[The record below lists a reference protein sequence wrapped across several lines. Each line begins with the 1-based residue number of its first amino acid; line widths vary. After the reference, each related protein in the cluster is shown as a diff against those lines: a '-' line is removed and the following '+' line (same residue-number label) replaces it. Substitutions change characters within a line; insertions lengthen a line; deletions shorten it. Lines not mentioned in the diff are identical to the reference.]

1 MRRTTHLDKA
11 SVNENAI
18 SMTDAGCA
26 QPARRTLI
34 KGVAAIAG
42 TGMLP
47 TFAIRGAYAA
57 TGATGTTAEPIV
69 ETTSGKVS
77 GAREGKGCSFK
88 GIPYAASTGGANRFL
103 PPQPVKPWGG
113 LRSALAYG
121 NSAPQN
127 AEEPTPLTGWYVSLE
142 PTSEDCLSLNV
153 FTPQLK
159 DGTLRPVM
167 VWLHGGGW
175 VTCAGSAPG
184 FNGSELASAG
194 DVVVVTV
201 NHRLNVFGYLSLAGS
216 DERFADA
223 GNAGALDMVAALR
236 WVRDNVAAFGG
247 DPNNVTIF
255 GQSGG
260 AAKVAALLQMPA
272 AKGLFHKAIAQ
283 SCSGGLR
290 LTGPD
295 EAAGQAAQLAS
306 KLGLARAEGEALQR
320 VPAARLLAA
329 MKEISDPFRPV
340 LDGRSFTRN
349 PYDPDAGALAHGI
362 PLLIGN
368 AATETTLMLA
378 RDPNNFLL
386 GMPEVERRVAR
397 YLRVAPAAA
406 RTVVEAYRSTL
417 PGASPTDALAQITT
431 DYMFRRNTVE
441 IAVRQATRASA
452 PVYAYV
458 FDWRTPV
465 MGGVLHS
472 PHTAEVPFVFGTAT
486 TAAGLVGTGED
497 IAPLTRQMM
506 ATWAAFAH
514 TGDPNNALLPHWPR
528 FDQEHRTTMLLNRDS
543 RVASNPGGEAR
554 AALAGLPY
562 YQYSMPLNFARA

>member
-1 MRRTTHLDKA
+1 MRRTTALDNA
-11 SVNENAI
+11 SVNEHRMSTTN
-18 SMTDAGCA
+18 DGCA
-26 QPARRTLI
+26 QPTRRTLL

-42 TGMLP
+42 AGMLP
-47 TFAIRGAYAA
+47 VLATRGAYAA
-57 TGATGTTAEPIV
+57 AAEPVV
-69 ETTSGKVS
+69 ETTCGKVS
-77 GAREGKGCSFK
+77 GAREGKSFSFK
-88 GIPYAASTGGANRFL
+88 GIPYAAPTGGANRFL

-113 LRSALAYG
+113 IRSARAYG
-121 NSAPQN
+121 HSAPQN

-153 FTPQLK
+153 FTPKLK
-159 DGTLRPVM
+159 GGTLRPVM

-175 VTCAGSAPG
+175 VNCAGSAPG

-223 GNAGALDMVAALR
+223 GNAGTLDMVAALR
-236 WVRDNVAAFGG
+236 WVRDNAAAFGG

-260 AAKVAALLQMPA
+260 AAKVAALLQMPG

-290 LTGPD
+290 LDGPD
-295 EAAGQAAQLAS
+295 EAARQAAQLAT
-306 KLGLARAEGEALQR
+306 KLGLARADAEALQQ

-329 MKEISDPFRPV
+329 MKEIGDPFRPV
-340 LDGRSFTRN
+340 LDHRSFTRN
-349 PYDPDAGALAHGI
+349 PYDPDAGTLAHDV
-362 PLLIGN
+362 PLMIGN
-368 AATETTLMLA
+368 AATETTLFLA
-378 RDPNNFLL
+378 RDPNNFSL
-386 GMPEVERRVAR
+386 GAPEVERRVER
-397 YLRVAPAAA
+397 YLRIESAAA
-406 RTVVEAYRSTL
+406 RTLVDAYRSTL
-417 PGASPTDALAQITT
+417 PGASPSEVLAQITT

-441 IAVRQATRASA
+441 IAARQAAYASA

-458 FDWRTPV
+458 FDWRTQV

-472 PHTAEVPFVFGTAT
+472 PHTAEVPFVFGTAKA
-486 TAAGLVGTGED
+486 AAGLVGTGAD

-514 TGDPNNALLPHWPR
+514 TGDPNNPLLPHWPR
-528 FDQEHRTTMLLNRDS
+528 YDHERRTTMLLDRDS

-554 AALAGLPY
+554 AALAALPY
-562 YQYSMPLNFARA
+562 YEYSVPLNFARA